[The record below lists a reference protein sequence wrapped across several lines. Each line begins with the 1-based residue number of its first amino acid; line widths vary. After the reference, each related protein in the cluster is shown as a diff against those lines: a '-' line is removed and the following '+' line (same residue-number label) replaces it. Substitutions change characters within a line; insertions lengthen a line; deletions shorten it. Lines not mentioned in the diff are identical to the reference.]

1 MIKTKEKNLSM
12 YLFLVDSNN
21 IEVVMGYD
29 VEEVFVEAKRLN
41 PEAKTIR
48 MTKSLDYNEVARSV
62 INFYGEQQDIKDKED
77 KDYPVNKTDE
87 FIEKKEKNEEET
99 INFLKTIRDVYGNK
113 YIGNIIK
120 IIGTGDGSTKKQQSR
135 P

>member
-1 MIKTKEKNLSM
+1 M